1 MFSLFHHEGPVL
13 PLCYGNR
20 AHADTHGAEGGVRT
34 PVGTTHP
41 LVNPLSI
48 KLHRGVNFKPTPQL
62 PQSPF
67 WKDAGIFTRNSQGKH
82 HRKIKHESSAN
93 PGDHRPVAMSP
104 GALPGEAPRPPSW
117 AGLFGT
123 PRMGKAEGRP

>member
-1 MFSLFHHEGPVL
+1 M
-13 PLCYGNR
+13 LCKR
-20 AHADTHGAEGGVRT
+20 HTWDFHGAEGGVRT

-48 KLHRGVNFKPTPQL
+48 KLHRGVNFKPTTQR

-82 HRKIKHESSAN
+82 HRKINMGLAPT
-93 PGDHRPVAMSP
+93 PGTTDQWP
-104 GALPGEAPRPPSW
+104 
-117 AGLFGT
+117 
-123 PRMGKAEGRP
+123 